1 MLWVVFAASQHKSSM
16 LWTQNV
22 FPFICVCFNF
32 SKHCFVFLL
41 YKSFTSLVELVPKYF
56 IPFDAVINVTVFLIF
71 FSDYSLL
78 VYKNAADSYVLV
90 LYLAT
95 LLNSFISYNSFF
107 VESLWL
113 FTYKVI
119 SSVNRDNF
127 ISLICL
133 IA

>member
-1 MLWVVFAASQHKSSM
+1 M
-16 LWTQNV
+16 
-22 FPFICVCFNF
+22 
-32 SKHCFVFLL
+32 FLL

-95 LLNSFISYNSFF
+95 LLNSFISYNSF
-107 VESLWL
+107 LWNL
-113 FTYKVI
+113 YGFLHI
-119 SSVNRDNF
+119 RPSH
-127 ISLICL
+127 L
-133 IA
+133 